1 MHSKGINISGE
12 VSRLHQNVAA
22 WSASALQVQSRI
34 HPLVGSS
41 PSSQQKPANTD
52 NPRPPPIE
60 TSHTKQNLYKRQ
72 KTNSPKPFCLPIPF
86 PKLLYSNKPQC
97 ANQPPTTSSRTSQ
110 NANIT
115 STSKAASAQALSSLW
130 PLRTTSICHHHLKMS
145 LTLRPRH
152 SQNGTRISRT

>member
-1 MHSKGINISGE
+1 MYPCGIYISGE
-12 VSRLHQNVAA
+12 VTGLHQNVFA

-34 HPLVGSS
+34 HPLAGCS
-41 PSSQQKPANTD
+41 PSSQQKPASTD

-97 ANQPPTTSSRTSQ
+97 ANQPPMTSSRTSQ

-115 STSKAASAQALSSLW
+115 STSKAASAQAFSSLW
-130 PLRTTSICHHHLKMS
+130 PLKTTSLCHLHPKMS
-145 LTLRPRH
+145 LTRRPQR
-152 SQNGTRISRT
+152 